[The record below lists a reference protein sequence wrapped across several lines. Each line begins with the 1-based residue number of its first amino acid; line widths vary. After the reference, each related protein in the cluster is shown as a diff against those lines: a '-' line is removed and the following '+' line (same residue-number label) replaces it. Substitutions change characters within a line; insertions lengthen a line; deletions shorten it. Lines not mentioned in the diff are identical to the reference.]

1 MLVAHHSYPGQS
13 VMYLITVTGDQEM
26 PTNWINK
33 GKSTVFLSSNFREAE
48 VVFTVTPY
56 IRMVELV
63 FLCCDSYKLL
73 LEIQSKSLCGPK
85 SCDIR
90 RRNKTRP
97 ENKSFLQVKTS
108 QNPNANLGSLNKL
121 RKEKKIT

>member
-1 MLVAHHSYPGQS
+1 MLVAHHNYPSQS

-26 PTNWINK
+26 PTNWINN
-33 GKSTVFLSSNFREAE
+33 GKLTVFLSSNFREAE
-48 VVFTVTPY
+48 DVSTVTPFF
-56 IRMVELV
+56 RMAELV
-63 FLCCDSYKLL
+63 FLCCDSYKLS
-73 LEIQSKSLCGPK
+73 LEIESKILCGPK

-97 ENKSFLQVKTS
+97 ENKRFLQGKTS

-121 RKEKKIT
+121 RKEKKTK